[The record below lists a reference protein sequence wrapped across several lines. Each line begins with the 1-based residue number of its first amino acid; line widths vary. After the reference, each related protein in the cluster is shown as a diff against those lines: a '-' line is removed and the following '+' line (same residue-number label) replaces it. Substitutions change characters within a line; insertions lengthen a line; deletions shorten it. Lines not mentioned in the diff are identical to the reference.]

1 MEEVQREAGYAESN
15 DSDASPIAYYHGR
28 KKIATPSSV
37 LISSS
42 PFLNDIRLRE
52 WITTE
57 TLRRNGADYP
67 LLFGI
72 PSMVEA
78 IEQGRDADHVNALIA
93 AERRRNPKLDQWFG
107 ERFIS
112 SFTLDQLG
120 SNPSGSIGRLL
131 FEHMNALGLSPEL
144 TPQRMIDPEWTPAT
158 DIEFFTLRFNQV
170 HDFFHILGEVG
181 FDVLSEI
188 WPTGLCTANIF
199 KHISPDLAGEML
211 RLNTLTTFPW
221 FIRTMLHY
229 PAAWPT
235 LWRNLSYGYEVGEQS
250 DLLFT
255 ARFEDVLHLS
265 PAEAR
270 DAIGMR
276 GVDGPVSSVEG
287 SLIFGEGRT
296 IL

>member
-1 MEEVQREAGYAESN
+1 MDKLADTAERPGTM
-15 DSDASPIAYYHGR
+15 DSSPIVYHHGR
-28 KKIATPSSV
+28 RNVPTQSSV
-37 LISSS
+37 LVSSS

-52 WITTE
+52 WLSTE
-57 TLRRNGADYP
+57 SLRRNGPDYP

-78 IEQGRDADHVNALIA
+78 IEQGRDEEKVAALIEG
-93 AERRRNPKLDQWFG
+93 ERRKNPALDQWFG

-112 SFTLDQLG
+112 SYSLADLAA
-120 SNPSGSIGRLL
+120 NPTGSIGRLL
-131 FEHMNALGLSPEL
+131 FEHMDSLGLEPEL
-144 TPQRMIDPEWTPAT
+144 TPQRMIDPNWTPKS
-158 DIEFFTLRFNQV
+158 DIEFFTLRFNQI
-170 HDFFHILGEVG
+170 HDFHHILGEIG
-181 FDVLSEI
+181 FDVIAEI
-188 WPTGLCTANIF
+188 WPTGLMTGNIF
-199 KHISPDLAGEML
+199 THIGAELAGELL

-221 FIRTMLHY
+221 FIRAMLNY
-229 PAAWPT
+229 PEAWPT
-235 LWRNLSYGYEVGEQS
+235 IWRNMSEGYRVGQQS

-255 ARFEDVLHLS
+255 VRYEDVLHLS

-276 GVDGPVSSVEG
+276 GVAGPMSSVDA

>member
-1 MEEVQREAGYAESN
+1 MDAVTSEAERTADAE
-15 DSDASPIAYYHGR
+15 ASPIVYYHGR
-28 KKIATPSSV
+28 RTVETPRSV

-42 PFLNDIRLRE
+42 QFLNDSRLRE
-52 WITTE
+52 WISTE

-67 LLFGI
+67 LLYGI
-72 PSMVEA
+72 PSMVDA
-78 IEQGRDADHVNALIA
+78 IEQSRDLDKVETLIA
-93 AERRRNPKLDQWFG
+93 AERRKNPALDLWFG

-112 SFTLDQLG
+112 SFTLDDLAD
-120 SNPSGSIGRLL
+120 NPPGSIGRLL
-131 FEHMNALGLSPEL
+131 FEHMDSLGLSPEL
-144 TPQRMIDPEWTPAT
+144 TKQRMLDPGWTPGS
-158 DIEFFTLRFNQV
+158 DIEFFTLRFNQI
-170 HDFFHILGEVG
+170 HDFNHILGEVG

-188 WPTGLCTANIF
+188 WPTGLCTGNIF
-199 KHISPDLAGEML
+199 THIGSELAGELL

-221 FIRTMLHY
+221 MIRTMLHY

-235 LWRNLSYGYEVGEQS
+235 LWRNMTHGYEVGQQS

-255 ARFEDVLHLS
+255 VRYEDILHLP

-270 DAIGMR
+270 AKIGMR
-276 GVDGPVSSVEG
+276 GVSGPMSSVDA